1 MAHLPSRIRRTEPRR
16 IPWQALITIVAEI
29 VRLGRDRWNR
39 LSRREQDEVLRILRK
54 SRGRRGNVTPR
65 EQSELQRLVWKA
77 IGPGR

>member
-1 MAHLPSRIRRTEPRR
+1 MARLPVAALRRLPWARVLLVARLLAREGPR
-16 IPWQALITIVAEI
+16 
-29 VRLGRDRWNR
+29 RWNR
-39 LSRREQDEVLRILRK
+39 LTKREQQDLVRILRK